1 MTAARRRRRIRRAVG
16 PAVASVLFV
25 GVLFL
30 AVFPTRTYLSQRAS
44 TRAAREKVEVLQ
56 RENAA
61 LEQRAAELHQDG
73 EIERLAREQYNLVR
87 PGEEAYAVL
96 PPPAPPTT
104 VAPGDEGGD
113 VDDDRNLLERA
124 WHAIF

>member
-1 MTAARRRRRIRRAVG
+1 MTAARRRRRVRRAVG
-16 PAVASVLFV
+16 PVVASVLVV

-44 TRAAREKVEVLQ
+44 TQAAREKVAVLQ
-56 RENAA
+56 KENAA
-61 LEQRAAELHQDG
+61 LEQRAAELHDDA

-104 VAPGDEGGD
+104 VAPADEGDG
-113 VDDDRNLLERA
+113 DDDRNLLERA